1 MPVTKLGRWSIWL
14 FLGFGASFLL
24 FMIAAVISG
33 VLGMDGGDKPT
44 DNLFLFIPIVLA
56 AIMGN
61 ASFITALVSVI
72 FFKERKPFIW
82 GPIVIGAIIMFFTVG
97 ELLGQH

>member
-14 FLGFGASFLL
+14 SLGFGASFLL

-44 DNLFLFIPIVLA
+44 DNLFLFIPITLA
-56 AIMGN
+56 AITGN

-72 FFKERKPFIW
+72 FHKESHLYGDQFYL
-82 GPIVIGAIIMFFTVG
+82 
-97 ELLGQH
+97 EQL